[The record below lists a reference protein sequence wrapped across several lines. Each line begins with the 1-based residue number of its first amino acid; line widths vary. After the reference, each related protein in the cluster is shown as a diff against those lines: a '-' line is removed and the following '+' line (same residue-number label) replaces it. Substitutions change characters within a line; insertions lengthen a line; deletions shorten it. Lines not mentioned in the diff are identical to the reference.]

1 MNAIAMANLAK
12 SVLTSLAALAIAAC
26 SPSQPAAPPPLEGAS
41 IGGPFTLV
49 DASGKTVNWSDF
61 DGKWRMVYFGYA
73 YCPDVCPFDLQRM
86 MQGYEAFKRE
96 KPDLAADVVPIF
108 ITIDPERDTPEVV
121 GKFTSN
127 FSPDLVG
134 LTGTPEQVDQAAKA
148 FTVYYAKGDVQ
159 DNGGYLMDHT
169 NAAYLM
175 DRQGKPIALLSVDES
190 APQVAAELDEWVN

>member
-1 MNAIAMANLAK
+1 MPKLTSRLAAA
-12 SVLTSLAALAIAAC
+12 LLALSLAAC
-26 SPSQPAAPPPLEGAS
+26 SQAPAPPPPLEGAS
-41 IGGPFTLV
+41 IGGPFELV
-49 DASGKTVNWSDF
+49 DSQGNTVRWSDF

-108 ITIDPERDTPEVV
+108 ITIDPERDTPEVI

-190 APQVAAELDEWVN
+190 AQRVAAELDEWVN